1 MKTKIRLMLKMMLTS
16 ILTVGFLQGFAQD
29 KYFTKEG
36 FASFFSHAPLE
47 DIKAEHTKVGVILN
61 TNTNELKIRM
71 AIKGFMF
78 EKGLM
83 QEHFNENYMES
94 DKYKDGSFDGTITEK
109 IDYTK
114 DGTYSAT
121 AKGNINIHG
130 VERPIEIP
138 GKLIIEKGVIHLTT
152 EFPVKIKDHDIKI
165 EMSKLQ
171 NISEEVKVSFKAELK
186 PYVIK

>member
-1 MKTKIRLMLKMMLTS
+1 
-16 ILTVGFLQGFAQD
+16 
-29 KYFTKEG
+29 
-36 FASFFSHAPLE
+36 
-47 DIKAEHTKVGVILN
+47 
-61 TNTNELKIRM
+61 M